1 MLNRCEFIGN
11 LTKDPELKQTPNGT
25 QVTNF
30 DIAVNKKW
38 TDGNWQQQ
46 EKVEFVS
53 LVAFKRLAEIVTD
66 YVKKSDKIY
75 VAGEM
80 QTRTW
85 ETEDGSKRYKTEIF
99 LEKVVLLWASREKQT
114 PNQTQKPTRNTTQG
128 NWAPLSK
135 PKYNPDEEI
144 SIEDISF

>member
-11 LTKDPELKQTPNGT
+11 LTKDPELKQTPKGT

-30 DIAVNKKW
+30 DIAVDKKW
-38 TDGNWQQQ
+38 TDWNWQQQ

-53 LVAFKRLAEIVTD
+53 IVAFKKLAEIVTN
-66 YVKKSDKIY
+66 YAKKGDKIY

-85 ETEDGSKRYKTEIF
+85 ETEDGSKRYKTEIL
-99 LEKVVLLWASREKQT
+99 LEKVVLLWAPGEKQT
-114 PNQTQKPTRNTTQG
+114 PNQSQKPAQNTTQG
-128 NWAPLSK
+128 NWASPPK
-135 PKYNPDEEI
+135 PKYNPDDEI
-144 SIEDISF
+144 SIEDIPF